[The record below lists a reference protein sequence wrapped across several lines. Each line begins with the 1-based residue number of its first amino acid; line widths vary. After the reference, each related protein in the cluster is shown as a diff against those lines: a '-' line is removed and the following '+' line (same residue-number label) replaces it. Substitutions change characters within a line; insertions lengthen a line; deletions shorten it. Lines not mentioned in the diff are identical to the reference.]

1 MSSESPRETGTSP
14 TKPGEITVSVRTIDC
29 IACSPLLYRGLRRI
43 PGVLEVKDL
52 PMLNRLI
59 VVYDTGQ
66 WDRHAMHL
74 KINEVAKTAGL
85 DGKILFDSRW

>member
-14 TKPGEITVSVRTIDC
+14 TKPGEIVVSVLTVDC

-43 PGVLEVKDL
+43 PGVFEVKDL

-59 VVYDTGQ
+59 VVYDTGR
-66 WDRHAMHL
+66 WDRRAMQL

-85 DGKILFDSRW
+85 DGRILFDRWW